1 MLNQLAVEGFF
12 ENKKTPVEAK
22 VGDLTP
28 QSKAVN
34 VTAKVVSKTEVRE
47 IPMGRDGSPHKVSDA
62 LVGDET
68 GVVYLT
74 LWDDNIEKIN
84 EADTVRVEN
93 GYVTLF
99 KGNIRLNIGKY
110 GKLELAKEPLS
121 VEVNTEN
128 NVSSKA
134 YEQERRPFRGRG
146 GGRGGYGGGD
156 RGRGGYGGG
165 RRIRRKRQRRQPG
178 SSRWR
183 RLQTEILSFSML
195 ENKSNSFLTF
205 LSFSFVARGSYI
217 SSRNLIMKSQKVVL
231 KLKGGASNCF

>member
-1 MLNQLAVEGFF
+1 LAVEGFF
-12 ENKKTPVEAK
+12 ENKKEPVEAK
-22 VGDLTP
+22 VGELTP

-62 LVGDET
+62 LIGDET

-74 LWDDNIEKIN
+74 LWDDNIEKVN
-84 EADTVRVEN
+84 DGDTVRVEN

-110 GKLELAKEPLS
+110 GKLEPAKEPLA

-134 YEQERRPFRGRG
+134 YEQERRPFRGGGGRG
-146 GGRGGYGGGD
+146 GGRGFGGGGGGYGGRD
-156 RGRGGYGGG
+156 RRGGGGGGYGGG
-165 RRIRRKRQRRQPG
+165 RDSRGGGDRRGGG
-178 SSRWR
+178 S
-183 RLQTEILSFSML
+183 
-195 ENKSNSFLTF
+195 
-205 LSFSFVARGSYI
+205 
-217 SSRNLIMKSQKVVL
+217 
-231 KLKGGASNCF
+231 GGGYRPRY

>member
-1 MLNQLAVEGFF
+1 LAVEGFF

-34 VTAKVVSKTEVRE
+34 VTAKVVSKTEIRE
-47 IPMGRDGSPHKVSDA
+47 IPMGRDGSPHKVCDA

-74 LWDDNIEKIN
+74 LWDDNIEKVN
-84 EADTVRVEN
+84 EGDTLRVEN

-110 GKLELAKEPLS
+110 GKLEPAKEPLA

-134 YEQERRPFRGRG
+134 YEQERRPFRGGRG
-146 GGRGGYGGGD
+146 GGRGGYGGG
-156 RGRGGYGGG
+156 GGGYGGG
-165 RRIRRKRQRRQPG
+165 RDRRGGGGYGGGGSGGRDRRGGGG
-178 SSRWR
+178 S
-183 RLQTEILSFSML
+183 
-195 ENKSNSFLTF
+195 
-205 LSFSFVARGSYI
+205 
-217 SSRNLIMKSQKVVL
+217 
-231 KLKGGASNCF
+231 GGYRPRY

>member
-34 VTAKVVSKTEVRE
+34 VTAKVVSKTEIRE

-74 LWDDNIEKIN
+74 LWDDNIDKVN
-84 EADTVRVEN
+84 EGDTLRVEN

-110 GKLELAKEPLS
+110 GKLEPAKEPLT

-134 YEQERRPFRGRG
+134 YEQERRPFRGG
-146 GGRGGYGGGD
+146 GGRGGYGGG
-156 RGRGGYGGG
+156 RGGGGYGGGGGGYGGG
-165 RRIRRKRQRRQPG
+165 RDRNNRDRRG
-178 SSRWR
+178 
-183 RLQTEILSFSML
+183 
-195 ENKSNSFLTF
+195 
-205 LSFSFVARGSYI
+205 
-217 SSRNLIMKSQKVVL
+217 
-231 KLKGGASNCF
+231 GGAGGGGYRPRY

>member
-1 MLNQLAVEGFF
+1 MAVEGFF

-47 IPMGRDGSPHKVSDA
+47 IPMGRDGSAHKVSDA

-74 LWDDNIEKIN
+74 LWDDNIEKVN
-84 EADTVRVEN
+84 EGDTIRVEN

-110 GKLELAKEPLS
+110 GKLEPAKEPLA

-128 NVSSKA
+128 NVSSKT
-134 YEQERRPFRGRG
+134 YEQERRPFRGG
-146 GGRGGYGGGD
+146 GGRGFGG
-156 RGRGGYGGG
+156 GGYGGG
-165 RRIRRKRQRRQPG
+165 RDRRGGGGYGGGGGGYGGGRDRRGGGG
-178 SSRWR
+178 SG
-183 RLQTEILSFSML
+183 
-195 ENKSNSFLTF
+195 
-205 LSFSFVARGSYI
+205 GS
-217 SSRNLIMKSQKVVL
+217 
-231 KLKGGASNCF
+231 GGGYRPRY

>member
-1 MLNQLAVEGFF
+1 LAVEGFF
-12 ENKKTPVEAK
+12 ENKKQPVEAK

-34 VTAKVVSKTEVRE
+34 VTAKVVSKTEIRE

-62 LVGDET
+62 LIGDET

-74 LWDDNIEKIN
+74 LWDDNIEKVN
-84 EADTVRVEN
+84 EGDSVRIEN

-110 GKLELAKEPLS
+110 GKLEPAAAPLEG
-121 VEVNTEN
+121 EVNTEN

-146 GGRGGYGGGD
+146 GGRGFGG
-156 RGRGGYGGG
+156 GGYGGRD
-165 RRIRRKRQRRQPG
+165 RRGGGGYGGDRRGGDRR
-178 SSRWR
+178 
-183 RLQTEILSFSML
+183 
-195 ENKSNSFLTF
+195 
-205 LSFSFVARGSYI
+205 
-217 SSRNLIMKSQKVVL
+217 
-231 KLKGGASNCF
+231 GGGGYRPRY